1 MSKPLATRTVP
12 LLIAAT
18 LFGGLAYSTWG
29 GTTQPRP
36 RVTHDARSQASVSE
50 RLQSAAGTGGV
61 QKASG
66 SGGDSSHEGPS
77 AERLESLKQYD
88 PKDTRLFSNDPAAQ
102 SKRNPDK
109 ARSGELD
116 RGGPSPGGGLGKNI
130 GEREEGKEG
139 DLAWKKIGGSH

>member
-61 QKASG
+61 QKTPG
-66 SGGDSSHEGPS
+66 SDNPHEGPS
-77 AERLESLKQYD
+77 AERLEGLKQYD

-102 SKRNPDK
+102 SKRNPGK
-109 ARSGELD
+109 ARSEELD
-116 RGGPSPGGGLGKNI
+116 RGGPSPGGGLGKHI
-130 GEREEGKEG
+130 GERGEGKEG
-139 DLAWKKIGGSH
+139 DLAWKKIGGSQ